1 MNKIKIIDLLN
12 MISRGEE
19 VPQKVLYDENEYS
32 FVRRNRLFAKYIR
45 EPFDARVPYY
55 LFTDVW
61 SVYDEV
67 EILEEEKKMPE
78 NINLAYIDKEY
89 LLEKEDVDRK
99 INEIIN
105 RHNILVDKVIDYLD
119 YLKSKGDE

>member
-1 MNKIKIIDLLN
+1 MNKMTVIQLLN
-12 MISRGEE
+12 KIANGEE

-67 EILEEEKKMPE
+67 EILEEPKGIPEKLSFVLHGDDIAEIPSNE
-78 NINLAYIDKEY
+78 
-89 LLEKEDVDRK
+89 LLMNK
-99 INEIIN
+99 INEI
-105 RHNILVDKVIDYLD
+105 LD
-119 YLKSKGDE
+119 YLESKGE

>member
-67 EILEEEKKMPE
+67 EILEEPKGIPEKLDKGDFLDNE
-78 NINLAYIDKEY
+78 TLEQVDADLDFIID
-89 LLEKEDVDRK
+89 K
-99 INEIIN
+99 INEIC
-105 RHNILVDKVIDYLD
+105 DYLE
-119 YLKSKGDE
+119 SKGE